1 MNVDAIRAY
10 LIAEFPQVFDE
21 QDLTVEHAEN
31 GDATLLLAPEPRH
44 LRPGGIVSGPTLMML
59 VDAAAYAAL
68 LSLSDGAKMAVTTSL
83 NINFLRAGAPRG
95 AIRQTAT
102 VIKPGRRLMML
113 TGDAYDAEG
122 AHLTHTS
129 LTYAMPSG

>member
-1 MNVDAIRAY
+1 MNVEAIRTY
-10 LIAEFPQVFDE
+10 LIAEFPQVFD
-21 QDLTVEHAEN
+21 DLDLVVERAEK
-31 GDATLLLAPEPRH
+31 GDAALLLTPEPRH

-68 LSLSDGAKMAVTTSL
+68 LSLSDAAKMAVTTSL

-102 VIKPGRRLMML
+102 VIKPGRRLMVL
-113 TGDAYDAEG
+113 TGNAYDADG

-129 LTYAMPSG
+129 LTYAMPNG